1 MLNAQDNRSDSS
13 SSIRAARAGALFLV
27 LVVMG
32 YAVSTQGESAVDAS
46 RRTNPVVSAQQDLA
60 PTEYFPAQ
68 YVNQGKEV
76 EEFIPTF

>member
-1 MLNAQDNRSDSS
+1 MLNAQDNRIDSS

-32 YAVSTQGESAVDAS
+32 FAISTQGESAIDAS
-46 RRTNPVVSAQQDLA
+46 KRSNPVVSAQQDLSS
-60 PTEYFPAQ
+60 TVYFPAQ